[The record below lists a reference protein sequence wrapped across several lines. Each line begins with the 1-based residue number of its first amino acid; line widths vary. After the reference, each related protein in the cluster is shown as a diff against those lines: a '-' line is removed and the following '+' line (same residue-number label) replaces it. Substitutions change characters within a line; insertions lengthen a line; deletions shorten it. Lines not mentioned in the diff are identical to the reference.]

1 MFCPKCG
8 KEIPDQAV
16 FCPKCGASINASGGQ
31 PRPSPTQPAVPS
43 KPSGVL
49 GAATLTQR
57 KAVKTLLLILLL
69 NLILAGMWMSGTFVS
84 TELDGSAPV
93 PMTLVEDFFQGAL
106 TKGYIL
112 TCVFALLAPII
123 SGGFLGRH
131 ILKKDGK
138 VNIPIL
144 PWLYWIWAAGF
155 HTVSFFVWKKLFR
168 EDPEYPL
175 GFTFSTLGWLY
186 NLLCVVLAV
195 ALVYLT
201 VLHFKASKE
210 RKTQPTP
217 PIKP

>member
-16 FCPKCGASINASGGQ
+16 FCPKCGASINVSSDQ

-43 KPSGVL
+43 NPSGVL
-49 GAATLTQR
+49 GAAALTQR
-57 KAVKTLLLILLL
+57 KAVKALLLILLL
-69 NLILAGMWMSGTFVS
+69 NLILAGMWMSGTFVIS
-84 TELDGSAPV
+84 ELDGSNSMPV
-93 PMTLVEDFFQGAL
+93 SLVEYFQGAL
-106 TKGYIL
+106 TKGYIV

-155 HTVSFFVWKKLFR
+155 HTVAFFVWKKIFR
-168 EDPEYPL
+168 ENPEYTL
-175 GFTFSTLGWLY
+175 EFAFSTLGWLY

-210 RKTQPTP
+210 RKTQPTLQ
-217 PIKP
+217 